1 MDYFKP
7 YNDFYGHFKGDDA
20 LKSVA
25 RVLKDNQMDGM
36 YVSRYGGDEFVCLC
50 MDLEDRD
57 IEEYIKRV
65 GRDMEA
71 VAIPHEKS
79 PGPKVLTVSM
89 GYCNEI
95 YRKGMDWEPVLNRA
109 DRELYSIKKKK
120 RARIKN

>member
-1 MDYFKP
+1 MTHKEDGKKLGFIMLDVDYFKP

-50 MDLEDRD
+50 MD
-57 IEEYIKRV
+57 
-65 GRDMEA
+65 MEA

-79 PGPKVLTVSM
+79 PGLKVLTVSM